1 MKMKHLVLSM
11 MAMGLMGAGNV
22 SADEHVVVVDEP
34 FDVDC
39 DTSATVCV
47 GAEAYDVSLKCI
59 QGDGP
64 IVDYFT
70 NFAGTSDGRVRVFND
85 GEARLRVRAW
95 SNGDDLV
102 QETDDDELLYSCS
115 VDIADVGD
123 AYKHEVKCSSTEG
136 RPAHPKGK
144 WGEEDRVEAE
154 IKWSDATCP
163 ALEEVSE
170 G

>member
-1 MKMKHLVLSM
+1 MKMKHLVMSM

-22 SADEHVVVVDEP
+22 SADEHVETAP
-34 FDVDC
+34 FAVEC
-39 DTSATVCV
+39 NTSATVCV
-47 GAEAYDVSLKCI
+47 GEDAYDVSLKCI
-59 QGDGP
+59 EGEV
-64 IVDYFT
+64 VDYFAR
-70 NFAGTSDGRVRVFND
+70 NRQGAGVGSVLVLED
-85 GEARLRVRAW
+85 GEARVRVSAW
-95 SNGDDLV
+95 QEGDGDDPDV
-102 QETDDDELLYSCS
+102 LLYGCGAN
-115 VDIADVGD
+115 ILGVGN

-136 RPAHPKGK
+136 RPAHPKDK